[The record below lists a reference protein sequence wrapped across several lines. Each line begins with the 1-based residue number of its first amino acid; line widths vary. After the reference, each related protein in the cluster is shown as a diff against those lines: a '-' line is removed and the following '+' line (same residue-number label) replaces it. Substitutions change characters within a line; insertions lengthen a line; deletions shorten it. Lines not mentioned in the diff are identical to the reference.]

1 MSAATSTALTDF
13 AEFAIV
19 LSRELGKPGV
29 YPVADAAVRLR
40 WHARRIHAC
49 QEVCCNRGNEED
61 DRRLERAMAR
71 ATKYIRELGLSA
83 SVGGDVR
90 GPAIIIHTPRSNC
103 SNAWGD
109 PRGWVV
115 PR

>member
-1 MSAATSTALTDF
+1 
-13 AEFAIV
+13 
-19 LSRELGKPGV
+19 
-29 YPVADAAVRLR
+29 
-40 WHARRIHAC
+40 
-49 QEVCCNRGNEED
+49 
-61 DRRLERAMAR
+61 MAR

-90 GPAIIIHTPRSNC
+90 GPAIIIHTPRSGA